1 MAIPTRIYLTGF
13 MGSGKSTIGPR
24 LAARLGYEFIDLDK
38 AVELVAGKP
47 VQSIFADDG
56 EGEFRRIESLKLR
69 SVSRKAREVVALG
82 GGALISEDNLYF
94 VTTNGVLVYLR
105 MQPEELANRIRQD
118 GTARPLLMDD
128 KGEFLS
134 GDRLL
139 ERIRSMIAERERFYN
154 QADIILD
161 ADRLTVDEAVD
172 SVIASLE
179 HYAHH

>member
-1 MAIPTRIYLTGF
+1 

-24 LAARLGYEFIDLDK
+24 LASRLGYEFVDLDK

-56 EGEFRRIESLKLR
+56 EVEFRRIESLKLR
-69 SVSRKAREVVALG
+69 SVSRRAREVVALG

-105 MQPEELANRIRQD
+105 VQPEELAERLNKD
-118 GTARPLLMDD
+118 GTVRPLLMDGGD
-128 KGEFLS
+128 FLS
-134 GDRLL
+134 GERLL

-154 QADIILD
+154 QADIVLD
-161 ADRLTVDEAVD
+161 VDDLSTDEAVD
-172 SVIASLE
+172 AAIDSLE
-179 HYAHH
+179 QYAHH